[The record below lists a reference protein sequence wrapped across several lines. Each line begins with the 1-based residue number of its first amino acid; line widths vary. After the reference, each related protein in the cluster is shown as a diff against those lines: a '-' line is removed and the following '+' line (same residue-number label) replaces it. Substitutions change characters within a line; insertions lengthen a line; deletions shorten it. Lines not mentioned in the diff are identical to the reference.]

1 MHLND
6 HCRTVYNGQDKI
18 WEQPSST
25 DEWIRTMRYNYTMES
40 CSAIRKNESVPFAE
54 TWMHLEI
61 IILSEVSQA
70 EKDKHNDTAYM
81 QNLKNDLIY
90 KTETDSQT

>member
-1 MHLND
+1 M
-6 HCRTVYNGQDKI
+6 
-18 WEQPSST
+18 W
-25 DEWIRTMRYNYTMES
+25 YNYTMES
-40 CSAIRKNESVPFAE
+40 YSAIRKNESMPFAE

-61 IILSEVSQA
+61 NILSEVSQA

-90 KTETDSQT
+90 KTETDSQTQRMNLRLPGERIVAGRDRLGVWD

>member
-40 CSAIRKNESVPFAE
+40 CSAIRKNESMPCAE

-70 EKDKHNDTAYM
+70 EKDKHKDTAYM